1 MLKIKLTITR
11 LLPLFIFAVFS
22 LVILNS
28 SSTLANTVEETDYIG
43 QAYNPDVYE
52 DLSANQHYW
61 WLYSCFARA
70 DIDKVTESEID
81 SWDFF
86 EGASEKSTL
95 GSMYGSTPS
104 RKCSDQ
110 NIVKTAF
117 NYLGFSNPRETFC
130 SIPGAQYN
138 GSSGK
143 DECIVGAGGKNWDNN
158 EEDNKVQ
165 AAWMRSNVQPK
176 KPLLS
181 NPGRYMRAYTSF
193 VNGCDVTIEDKLYKS
208 VGDVPI
214 PDDGSNGTKYAVPV
228 VVKET
233 DKYVVKYA
241 KGVGIPGDKSIS
253 IVANSNTRL
262 TQETTY
268 KKCNELVNE
277 ARDTAGAYAIL
288 ASTSSSTTSN
298 GNLKDA
304 QSGDDRE
311 TSCAIDGVGW
321 IVCPL
326 MNFLGDINDKAFGYL
341 DNLLTIRPALI
352 TDPSTTKAWS
362 AFRDI
367 ANVAFVIAFLIIIY
381 SQISGLGVSNYG
393 IKKLIPKLIAAAV
406 LVNASYIV
414 CAVLVDLSNIVG
426 TSAYELLNS
435 SIDIGE
441 GGPANGA
448 ASDTWSGVIGA
459 LLKAGVVIGLIAAL
473 FLAPMVLLALAMVL
487 LILVGRQAFVIL
499 LIVIS
504 PLAFVAFLLP
514 NTEDWFKKWWKA
526 FSVTLMV
533 YPVVGIVFGASA
545 LASDILMNVANDG
558 GSGDDEN
565 MLKIVALSVLA
576 IPLFAV
582 PALIK
587 GSLSALGSVGGK
599 LSGLQDKANG
609 MAKKSVMNGRIGEA
623 KNAFGARRQERK
635 VKRRRGEGKL
645 ATWGSS
651 SARKDT
657 RRGKAATFI
666 GTRQKA
672 LDESPFGQT
681 IGGDKGAAAAVYQKM
696 EAASDRIRNTK
707 ALLED
712 DDPATLHLRA
722 SELLVKANGRGDM
735 DTARAA
741 SQVLREGGRTGRQ
754 QLNKTLRELENGVD
768 GDGNEIPK
776 LNETLKKG
784 IQADGLGK
792 HKEHDSIINQWS
804 EGKGTFGELAASD
817 KTISRLNQQQL
828 ASQDTAR
835 LEEALENDTLQKHQA
850 EAVLD
855 GYSKGTISLD
865 DERLKIF
872 KNAAAKPARPD
883 APQTPPSAPSS
894 SSPAPE
900 TTRSPDGKTFE
911 QSDSGLFIRRE

>member
-1 MLKIKLTITR
+1 MLSVGSSLVFFSSPTFAAYPSTFCTFEQVSEQSIFGVCTDDETNGTLNQKEFKKTSEGKFTLTEKKEKVGGWPEVSCTATITVGSTAVISGEYLVYEEQDSSSGGIVGGVPRNPYSCNELTSGKITLTRGAVNQSRWAAKYMKNLEQEILKVACKTGKVAQCKEQLSKVILSCKSQANLGTGTGGGITKEEYRKEYVNQVSQCLKNTAGSAAFPDIKLTDAQITKTTQQ
-11 LLPLFIFAVFS
+11 A
-22 LVILNS
+22 LNGADS
-28 SSTLANTVEETDYIG
+28 GDL
-43 QAYNPDVYE
+43 E
-52 DLSANQHYW
+52 D
-61 WLYSCFARA
+61 
-70 DIDKVTESEID
+70 
-81 SWDFF
+81 F
-86 EGASEKSTL
+86 EGE
-95 GSMYGSTPS
+95 
-104 RKCSDQ
+104 
-110 NIVKTAF
+110 
-117 NYLGFSNPRETFC
+117 
-130 SIPGAQYN
+130 
-138 GSSGK
+138 
-143 DECIVGAGGKNWDNN
+143 
-158 EEDNKVQ
+158 
-165 AAWMRSNVQPK
+165 
-176 KPLLS
+176 
-181 NPGRYMRAYTSF
+181 
-193 VNGCDVTIEDKLYKS
+193 VTTT
-208 VGDVPI
+208 GD
-214 PDDGSNGTKYAVPV
+214 
-228 VVKET
+228 
-233 DKYVVKYA
+233 
-241 KGVGIPGDKSIS
+241 
-253 IVANSNTRL
+253 
-262 TQETTY
+262 
-268 KKCNELVNE
+268 
-277 ARDTAGAYAIL
+277 
-288 ASTSSSTTSN
+288 
-298 GNLKDA
+298 
-304 QSGDDRE
+304 E
-311 TSCAIDGVGW
+311 TSCAVDGVGW

-381 SQISGLGVSNYG
+381 SQISGFGVSNYG

-414 CAVLVDLSNIVG
+414 CAILVDLSNIVG
-426 TSAYELLNS
+426 TSVYELLNS
-435 SIDIGE
+435 SIDIGS
-441 GGPANGA
+441 GGPANSA

-487 LILVGRQAFVIL
+487 LILVGRQALVIL

-533 YPVVGIVFGASA
+533 YPVIGVVFGASA
-545 LASDILMNVANDG
+545 LASNILMSVANDG

-609 MAKKSVMNGRIGEA
+609 MAKKNVMNGRIGEA

-645 ATWGSS
+645 ATWGSDEG
-651 SARKDT
+651 RKNT
-657 RRGKAATFI
+657 RRGKIAAFV
-666 GTRQKA
+666 GTRQKYI
-672 LDESPFGQT
+672 DESPFGQT
-681 IGGDKGAAAAVYQKM
+681 IGGDKGAAAAVYQKQ
-696 EAASDRIRNTK
+696 EAAGERIRNTK

-712 DDPATLHLRA
+712 DDPATLPERA
-722 SELLVKANGRGDM
+722 SKLLIKANARGDM

-741 SQVLREGGRTGRQ
+741 SQVLRDGGRTGREKLNETLQ
-754 QLNKTLRELENGVD
+754 QLETGKDKNGND
-768 GDGNEIPK
+768 IPDSVK
-776 LNETLKKG
+776 INETLKKG

-792 HKEHDSIINQWS
+792 HKEHDSVMNQWS
-804 EGKGTFGELAASD
+804 EGKGTFAELSAAD

-835 LEEALENDTLQKHQA
+835 LEDALGNNTLQKHQA

-865 DERLKIF
+865 DDRLEIF
-872 KNAAAKPARPD
+872 RKAAAKPARP
-883 APQTPPSAPSS
+883 PGPTSPTPPSTGPTGPTAPPHNPFPPSS
-894 SSPAPE
+894 GGTP
-900 TTRSPDGKTFE
+900 
-911 QSDSGLFIRRE
+911 